1 MIGIMKSP
9 HGILLVIFSFAAF
22 AITHLVEAQNQ
33 EGFITLDCGLP
44 LNESPYVEPETEIQ
58 FLSDENFIQGG
69 KMGRIPANLESENL
83 KPYSTLRYFP
93 DGIRNCYDIR
103 VEVGRNYL
111 IRAMFFY
118 GNFDGLNVSPEFDMY
133 IGPNKWTTIDLQKE
147 PSGSGKEIIH
157 ISRSNSLQICLVKTG
172 ATTPMIS
179 TLELRPLANDTYLA
193 ISGSLKL
200 NFRMYL
206 SNSTA
211 LLRYPKDVYDR
222 TWVPFFQPDNWTH
235 ISTTANVSNKNHYDP
250 PQAVLKGAAIPKN
263 LDGPLMITWRLEN
276 PDDQIYLY
284 RHFAEIQDI
293 EANDTREFDCLL
305 NGETITIN
313 AINPKYLK
321 IETMLTT
328 IPKECNGGICHMQ
341 LIKTQRST
349 LPPLL
354 NGFEV
359 YSVLQLPQL
368 QTNETEVV
376 AIKNISYT
384 YELNRINWQGDPC
397 VPRQFLWDGLNCSI
411 SDISVPPKII
421 SLNLSSSG
429 LSGTIISHF
438 QNLNHLEILDLSN
451 NSLSGMVPEFLAS
464 MKSLLVINLN
474 GNNLSGSIPKSLLN
488 REREGLKLY
497 FLGNKHLCLSSTCI
511 DTKLKKKFPVTIV
524 APIASIAAV
533 VVMIILLFVLR
544 KKMSSSM
551 EDFFQHY
558 VNVMHVL
565 SYILAYALRTGSK
578 SEPWI
583 KTKRRR
589 FTYSEVLV
597 MTKNLQQPL
606 GEGGFGIVYH
616 GNLNGSEQVAVK
628 LLSQTSAQGYKE
640 FKAEVELL
648 LRVHHINLVSLV
660 GYCDEKDH
668 FALIYEYMSN
678 GDLHQ
683 HLSGKHVGSVL
694 DWGTRLQIAIE
705 AALGLEYLHIGCK
718 PAMVHRDIK
727 STNILLDEEFKAK
740 IADFGLSRSFQVGG
754 DQSRVS
760 TVVAGTLGYLDPEYY
775 LTSELSEKSDIYS
788 FGILLLE
795 IITNQ
800 RVIDQTRKKPNIAEW
815 VTYVIKKGDTSKI
828 VDPKLQGNYEPRS
841 VWRALEVAMSCANPS
856 SAKRPNMSQVIIKLK
871 ECLESENARINT
883 NQDTNSPHS
892 SVELRVTATFDSDM
906 YPKAR

>member
-1 MIGIMKSP
+1 MKSP
-9 HGILLVIFSFAAF
+9 HRILLAMFWLAAF
-22 AITHLVEAQNQ
+22 AIIHLVEAQNQ
-33 EGFITLDCGLP
+33 EGFISLDCGLP

-58 FLSDENFIQGG
+58 FSSDENFIQSG
-69 KMGRIPANLESENL
+69 KMGKIPANLKSENL

-147 PSGSGKEIIH
+147 PSGSG
-157 ISRSNSLQICLVKTG
+157 

-179 TLELRPLANDTYLA
+179 TLELRPLASDSYLA
-193 ISGSLKL
+193 MSGSLKL

-211 LLRYPKDVYDR
+211 LLRCDRYPKDVYDR
-222 TWVPFFQPDNWTH
+222 TWCDNWTQ
-235 ISTTANVSNKNHYDP
+235 ISTTSNVSNTNHYDP
-250 PQAVLKGAAIPKN
+250 PQAVLRVAAIPKN
-263 LDGPLMITWRLEN
+263 VDGPLTITWSLEN

-284 RHFAEIQDI
+284 RHFAEIQDL

-305 NGETITIN
+305 NGETLNIN
-313 AINPKYLK
+313 ALNPKYLE

-328 IPKECNGGICHMQ
+328 IPKECNRGICRMQ
-341 LIKTQRST
+341 LIKTQSST

-368 QTNETEVV
+368 QTSETE
-376 AIKNISYT
+376 
-384 YELNRINWQGDPC
+384 
-397 VPRQFLWDGLNCSI
+397 
-411 SDISVPPKII
+411 
-421 SLNLSSSG
+421 
-429 LSGTIISHF
+429 
-438 QNLNHLEILDLSN
+438 
-451 NSLSGMVPEFLAS
+451 
-464 MKSLLVINLN
+464 
-474 GNNLSGSIPKSLLN
+474 GN
-488 REREGLKLY
+488 
-497 FLGNKHLCLSSTCI
+497 
-511 DTKLKKKFPVTIV
+511 
-524 APIASIAAV
+524 
-533 VVMIILLFVLR
+533 
-544 KKMSSSM
+544 
-551 EDFFQHY
+551 
-558 VNVMHVL
+558 
-565 SYILAYALRTGSK
+565 K

-583 KTKRRR
+583 KTRRRR
-589 FTYSEVLV
+589 FTYSEVLE
-597 MTKNLQQPL
+597 MTNNLQQPL

-718 PAMVHRDIK
+718 PAMVHRDVK

-775 LTSELSEKSDIYS
+775 LTSELSLKSDIYS

-815 VTYVIKKGDTSKI
+815 VTYVIKKGDISQI

-871 ECLESENARINT
+871 
-883 NQDTNSPHS
+883 
-892 SVELRVTATFDSDM
+892 V
-906 YPKAR
+906 K

>member
-1 MIGIMKSP
+1 MKSP

-93 DGIRNCYDIR
+93 DEIRNCYDIR

-118 GNFDGLNVSPEFDMY
+118 GNFDELNVSPEFDMY

-250 PQAVLKGAAIPKN
+250 PQAVLKGTAIPKN
-263 LDGPLMITWRLEN
+263 LDGPLTITWRLEN

-293 EANDTREFDCLL
+293 EANDTREFDCVL

-313 AINPKYLK
+313 AINPKYLE

-328 IPKECNGGICHMQ
+328 IPKECNGGICRMQ

-368 QTNETEVV
+368 QTNETEG
-376 AIKNISYT
+376 IRKYFFII
-384 YELNRINWQGDPC
+384 LMNRINWQGDPC

-429 LSGTIISHF
+429 LSGTILSDF

-474 GNNLSGSIPKSLLN
+474 GNNLSSSIPKSLLN

-497 FLGNKHLCLSSTCI
+497 VLGNKHLCLSSTFI
-511 DTKLKKKFPVTIV
+511 DTKLKRKFPVTIV
-524 APIASIAAV
+524 APIASIAAI

-544 KKMSSSM
+544 EKMSSSM

-558 VNVMHVL
+558 VNAMH
-565 SYILAYALRTGSK
+565 

-606 GEGGFGIVYH
+606 GEGGFGIVFPVFRLLHVYH

-648 LRVHHINLVSLV
+648 LRVHHINLVSTV
-660 GYCDEKDH
+660 GYRDEKDH

-683 HLSGKHVGSVL
+683 HLS
-694 DWGTRLQIAIE
+694 
-705 AALGLEYLHIGCK
+705 
-718 PAMVHRDIK
+718 
-727 STNILLDEEFKAK
+727 
-740 IADFGLSRSFQVGG
+740 
-754 DQSRVS
+754 
-760 TVVAGTLGYLDPEYY
+760 
-775 LTSELSEKSDIYS
+775 
-788 FGILLLE
+788 
-795 IITNQ
+795 
-800 RVIDQTRKKPNIAEW
+800 EW

-856 SAKRPNMSQVIIKLK
+856 SAKRPNMSQVIIELK
-871 ECLESENARINT
+871 ECLESENARIST
-883 NQDTNSPHS
+883 NQDTNSRHS

>member
-1 MIGIMKSP
+1 MKSP

-44 LNESPYVEPETEIQ
+44 LNESPYVEPETKIH

-111 IRAMFFY
+111 IRTMFFY

-206 SNSTA
+206 SNSNA

-250 PQAVLKGAAIPKN
+250 PQAVLKGDAIPKN
-263 LDGPLMITWRLEN
+263 LDGPLTITWRLEN

-313 AINPKYLK
+313 AINPKYLE

-359 YSVLQLPQL
+359 YSGGDWPSVLQLPQL

-376 AIKNISYT
+376 AIKNISYN

-429 LSGTIISHF
+429 LSGTILSHF

-497 FLGNKHLCLSSTCI
+497 VLGNKHLCISSTCI

-544 KKMSSSM
+544 KKMSS
-551 EDFFQHY
+551 
-558 VNVMHVL
+558 
-565 SYILAYALRTGSK
+565 RSK

-718 PAMVHRDIK
+718 PAMVHRDVK

>member
-1 MIGIMKSP
+1 MKFLRGGNLGECS
-9 HGILLVIFSFAAF
+9 GFRVRAF

-44 LNESPYVEPETEIQ
+44 LNESPYVEPETKIH

-111 IRAMFFY
+111 IRTMFFY

-206 SNSTA
+206 SNSNA

-250 PQAVLKGAAIPKN
+250 PQAVLKGDAIPKN
-263 LDGPLMITWRLEN
+263 LDGPLTITWRLEN

-313 AINPKYLK
+313 AINPKYLE

-359 YSVLQLPQL
+359 YSGGDWFSRYHLQTQLLRLYQSYKSLKTARNRNRPHPQTPAAATATAAFEPVRPSVLQLPQL

-376 AIKNISYT
+376 AIKNISYN

-429 LSGTIISHF
+429 LSGTILSHF
-438 QNLNHLEILDLSN
+438 QNLNHLEI
-451 NSLSGMVPEFLAS
+451 
-464 MKSLLVINLN
+464 
-474 GNNLSGSIPKSLLN
+474 
-488 REREGLKLY
+488 
-497 FLGNKHLCLSSTCI
+497 
-511 DTKLKKKFPVTIV
+511 
-524 APIASIAAV
+524 
-533 VVMIILLFVLR
+533 
-544 KKMSSSM
+544 
-551 EDFFQHY
+551 
-558 VNVMHVL
+558 
-565 SYILAYALRTGSK
+565 
-578 SEPWI
+578 
-583 KTKRRR
+583 
-589 FTYSEVLV
+589 
-597 MTKNLQQPL
+597 
-606 GEGGFGIVYH
+606 
-616 GNLNGSEQVAVK
+616 
-628 LLSQTSAQGYKE
+628 
-640 FKAEVELL
+640 
-648 LRVHHINLVSLV
+648 
-660 GYCDEKDH
+660 
-668 FALIYEYMSN
+668 
-678 GDLHQ
+678 
-683 HLSGKHVGSVL
+683 
-694 DWGTRLQIAIE
+694 
-705 AALGLEYLHIGCK
+705 
-718 PAMVHRDIK
+718 
-727 STNILLDEEFKAK
+727 
-740 IADFGLSRSFQVGG
+740 
-754 DQSRVS
+754 
-760 TVVAGTLGYLDPEYY
+760 
-775 LTSELSEKSDIYS
+775 
-788 FGILLLE
+788 
-795 IITNQ
+795 
-800 RVIDQTRKKPNIAEW
+800 
-815 VTYVIKKGDTSKI
+815 
-828 VDPKLQGNYEPRS
+828 
-841 VWRALEVAMSCANPS
+841 
-856 SAKRPNMSQVIIKLK
+856 
-871 ECLESENARINT
+871 
-883 NQDTNSPHS
+883 
-892 SVELRVTATFDSDM
+892 
-906 YPKAR
+906 

>member
-1 MIGIMKSP
+1 MKSP
-9 HGILLVIFSFAAF
+9 HGILFVIFSFAAF
-22 AITHLVEAQNQ
+22 SITHLVEAQNQ

-133 IGPNKWTTIDLQKE
+133 TGPNKWTTIDLQKE

-222 TWVPFFQPDNWTH
+222 TWVPFFQPDNWAH

-263 LDGPLMITWRLEN
+263 LDGPLTITWRLEN
-276 PDDQIYLY
+276 PDYQIYLY

-313 AINPKYLK
+313 AINPKYLE

-354 NGFEV
+354 NGFAV

-429 LSGTIISHF
+429 LSGTILSHF

-497 FLGNKHLCLSSTCI
+497 VLGNKHLCLSSTCI

-533 VVMIILLFVLR
+533 VVMIILLFMLR
-544 KKMSSSM
+544 KKMSS
-551 EDFFQHY
+551 
-558 VNVMHVL
+558 
-565 SYILAYALRTGSK
+565 R
-578 SEPWI
+578 
-583 KTKRRR
+583 
-589 FTYSEVLV
+589 
-597 MTKNLQQPL
+597 
-606 GEGGFGIVYH
+606 
-616 GNLNGSEQVAVK
+616 
-628 LLSQTSAQGYKE
+628 
-640 FKAEVELL
+640 
-648 LRVHHINLVSLV
+648 
-660 GYCDEKDH
+660 
-668 FALIYEYMSN
+668 
-678 GDLHQ
+678 
-683 HLSGKHVGSVL
+683 KHVGSVL

-705 AALGLEYLHIGCK
+705 AALGLEYVHIGCK
-718 PAMVHRDIK
+718 PAMVHRDVK

>member
-1 MIGIMKSP
+1 MKSP

-58 FLSDENFIQGG
+58 FLSDENFIQSG
-69 KMGRIPANLESENL
+69 KMGKIPANLETENL

-93 DGIRNCYDIR
+93 DGIRNCYNIR
-103 VEVGRNYL
+103 VEVRRKYL
-111 IRAMFFY
+111 VRAMFFY

-133 IGPNKWTTIDLQKE
+133 IGPNKWTNIDLQKE

-157 ISRSNSLQICLVKTG
+157 ITRSNSLQICLVKTG
-172 ATTPMIS
+172 ASTPMIS

-200 NFRMYL
+200 NFRIYL

-222 TWVPFFQPDNWTH
+222 TWVPYFQPDNWTQ
-235 ISTTANVSNKNHYDP
+235 ILTTANVSNKNHYDP

-263 LDGPLMITWRLEN
+263 LDGPLMITWSLEN
-276 PDDQIYLY
+276 HDDQIYLY

-293 EANDTREFDCLL
+293 EANDTREFDCVL
-305 NGETITIN
+305 NGETINTN
-313 AINPKYLK
+313 AINPKYLE
-321 IETMLTT
+321 IQTMLTT
-328 IPKECNGGICHMQ
+328 IPKECNGGICRMQ

-368 QTNETEVV
+368 QTNEIEVV
-376 AIKNISYT
+376 SVKNISST

-397 VPRQFLWDGLNCSI
+397 VPSQFLWDGLNCSI
-411 SDISVPPKII
+411 SDISAPPKII

-429 LSGTIISHF
+429 LTGTILSDF

-451 NSLSGMVPEFLAS
+451 NTLSGMVPEFLAS

-474 GNNLSGSIPKSLLN
+474 GNNLSGSIPQSLLN

-497 FLGNKHLCLSSTCI
+497 VLGNKHLCRSSTCI
-511 DTKLKKKFPVTIV
+511 DNKLKKKFPVTIV
-524 APIASIAAV
+524 APIASIAAII
-533 VVMIILLFVLR
+533 VMMFLLFVLIN
-544 KKMSSSM
+544 KISS
-551 EDFFQHY
+551 
-558 VNVMHVL
+558 
-565 SYILAYALRTGSK
+565 RSK

-589 FTYSEVLV
+589 FTYSEVLE

-616 GNLNGSEQVAVK
+616 GNLNCSEQVAVK

-683 HLSGKHVGSVL
+683 HLSGKRVGSVL

-718 PAMVHRDIK
+718 PAMVHRDVK

-740 IADFGLSRSFQVGG
+740 IADF
-754 DQSRVS
+754 VS
-760 TVVAGTLGYLDPEYY
+760 TVVASTLGYLDPEYY

-815 VTYVIKKGDTSKI
+815 VTYVIKKGDTSQI
-828 VDPKLQGNYEPRS
+828 VDPKLEGNYEPHS

-871 ECLESENARINT
+871 ECLESENTRIST
-883 NQDTNSPHS
+883 NQDTNSRHS
-892 SVELRVTATFDSDM
+892 SVELRVTATFDSDL